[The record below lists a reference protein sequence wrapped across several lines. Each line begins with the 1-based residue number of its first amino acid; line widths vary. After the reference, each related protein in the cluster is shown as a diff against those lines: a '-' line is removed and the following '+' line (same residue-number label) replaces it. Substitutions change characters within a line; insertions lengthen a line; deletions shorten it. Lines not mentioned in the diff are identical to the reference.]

1 MYSFLIALLS
11 PVIIYLIIGL
21 ISYIK
26 DKETDFFSEES
37 FENVGIITFA
47 LVVVTLLV
55 TLFMPYDY
63 HTEKITYNLESLE
76 DGNSIEGQFFIGCG
90 KINEELK
97 YSFYYEDGGYYQLKQ
112 LDTYNTKIKYI
123 KDKPK
128 YIIYR
133 KVLTD
138 NLYNSFV
145 TGPACDENKE
155 HYVICVPKGTIKN
168 NYYLDTK

>member
-1 MYSFLIALLS
+1 MRYYIIRREEPFEKGTEELKYSFYGDEDDFTLGAKMVFL
-11 PVIIYLIIGL
+11 GL
-21 ISYIK
+21 VYKFISSDIM
-26 DKETDFFSEES
+26 S
-37 FENVGIITFA
+37 FNGE
-47 LVVVTLLV
+47 TLLNFDV
-55 TLFMPYDY
+55 VKD
-63 HTEKITYNLESLE
+63 INSLCYIRDQIIQPGSMTDTWRE
-76 DGNSIEGQFFIGCG
+76 PT
-90 KINEELK
+90 K

-112 LDTYNTKIKYI
+112 LEPYNTKIKYI

-138 NLYNSFV
+138 NLYNSFI
-145 TGPACDENKE
+145 TGPAYDNGKE